1 MIKINSIEK
10 KEGDNY
16 FVVYKKHGEIFTY
29 SGSREEIK
37 KEISNLYGYK
47 ELMLVLEPKVWL
59 ILNLS
64 MVLEN
69 VESQLIEKF

>member
-1 MIKINSIEK
+1 MIKIDSIEK

-37 KEISNLYGYK
+37 KEISNKYK
-47 ELMLVLEPKVWL
+47 KG
-59 ILNLS
+59 N
-64 MVLEN
+64 N
-69 VESQLIEKF
+69 NGKNK